1 MTTVLA
7 KIPLTEMTEQLQSQ
21 TQQACG
27 RPAQVLDARKHRME
41 TEAQIGVNSSAERP
55 SPPSSWPAVLGSVLT
70 GCSTLW
76 ALALD

>member
-1 MTTVLA
+1 MLA
-7 KIPLTEMTEQLQSQ
+7 KIPLAELTEQLQSQ

-27 RPAQVLDARKHRME
+27 RPARVLDARKPRMG

-55 SPPSSWPAVLGSVLT
+55 SLPSSWPGVLGSVLT